1 MVWRFCVT
9 TLVFV
14 LSDAAEVPLGC
25 FLYGWKISDAIWGT
39 PNPVNATDAL
49 QCQQICANTPDCE
62 TFGFQPTWKDCWL
75 GSKMQVPTRSSDISF
90 VAGPAECQVAG
101 KFRSGLSASPACA
114 LSPSP
119 NFPGSTALQS
129 ADEFADGFVP
139 VPLQCWP
146 HWQSGKPALCKGL
159 PVETLEDTATGWPG
173 KCLGLHRTQLPV
185 TEDCE
190 SSCRGNVSCASFQVV
205 RTDGGLLEC
214 WQGTGYDC
222 FRDAEVNVVQAKR
235 FMHGHYRVL
244 KDLRGYE
251 VTGLQYAFSGSFFSD
266 VNEAV
271 KMCNHTCLSNIGC
284 HAWRFSTGDG
294 CWFDDPLRGSL
305 TYPPDSK
312 TMVADTEAAALVV
325 AGEYI
330 QRLCEVPQDLTPRR
344 TWTTTILPKVLP
356 LPEVALPNMSDLPA
370 MPFVLTETVAPLL
383 STFSPNASISNIS
396 AAAAAAESAANA
408 ATAAAATAAAA
419 AAAAGVAAMTPA
431 PEVTPMKPVTTMPMV
446 TPAPAAPAAP
456 VTAAAA
462 PVATLAPVAAVAAVA
477 APSTTRIRGAQ
488 VSDQTAHRESR
499 FYQLSS
505 GQIFYKDENLVLH
518 RVNGKCQDQDC
529 LSAECSNALTISETI
544 SNAQALGEDFNCG
557 LVSSGGS
564 AGFNW
569 PALLISILLLICCCS
584 TCSFFGAPNWIV
596 KKCPWAEQYLPS
608 QLFSEARHTPFTK
621 LQEGRT
627 YRGVHSLV
635 EEDQLPLMYPG
646 GPQFARAGLPPMAAS
661 MPPMGGLPPTQH
673 LSPQM
678 QTPENLWGS
687 QPMYPGP
694 LPPVDA
700 GYDLVT
706 VTPTG
711 IEVTPLGEAPLPA
724 GVPIVN
730 PSFPMP
736 VQYT

>member
-1 MVWRFCVT
+1 MAWKFCA
-9 TLVFV
+9 LAAV
-14 LSDAAEVPLGC
+14 LCTEAAEVPLGC

-49 QCQQICANTPDCE
+49 HCQQICVNTPHCE
-62 TFGFQPTWKDCWL
+62 TFGFQPAWKDCWL
-75 GSKMQVPTRSSDISF
+75 GSKMQVPARSSAVSF
-90 VAGPAECQVAG
+90 VSGPAKCAVAG
-101 KFRSGLSASPACA
+101 QFGTGLSASPACA
-114 LSPSP
+114 LSPSSD
-119 NFPGSTALQS
+119 FPGDTALQS
-129 ADEFADGFVP
+129 ASDFADDMVP

-146 HWQSGKPALCKGL
+146 HLPNGELALCKGL

-173 KCLGLHRTQLPV
+173 KCLGLARTDLPM

-190 SSCRGNVSCASFQVV
+190 SSCRGNVSCASFQEV
-205 RTDGGLLEC
+205 RTEGGLLQC

-222 FRDAEVNVVQAKR
+222 FRDDAQVNVVQAKR

-251 VTGLQYAFSGSFFSD
+251 VTGLQYAFEGSFFSD

-305 TYPPDSK
+305 TYPPSSK
-312 TMVADTEAAALVV
+312 DFISNTEAAALVV

-330 QRLCEVPQDLTPRR
+330 QRLCEVPQDLTGS
-344 TWTTTILPKVLP
+344 TTFTSTLLPQIAVP
-356 LPEVALPNMSDLPA
+356 LPGVVTPNVSAALPTVALPS
-370 MPFVLTETVAPLL
+370 LTTLAPTLA
-383 STFSPNASISNIS
+383 PNASNQTAATAAATAAAS
-396 AAAAAAESAANA
+396 AAAAAA
-408 ATAAAATAAAA
+408 TAAS
-419 AAAAGVAAMTPA
+419 AAAGVAATPTMA
-431 PEVTPMKPVTTMPMV
+431 PLPEPVTPVPVT
-446 TPAPAAPAAP
+446 P
-456 VTAAAA
+456 VTLPTTTE
-462 PVATLAPVAAVAAVA
+462 PVATP
-477 APSTTRIRGAQ
+477 PTTLRRHELNAK
-488 VSDQTAHRESR
+488 SR
-499 FYQLSS
+499 FFRLGS
-505 GQIFYKDENLVLH
+505 GQVFYKDENMVLH
-518 RVNGKCQDQDC
+518 RVNGGCKDQGC
-529 LSAECSNALTISETI
+529 VSEECASALEISEMI
-544 SNAQALGEDFNCG
+544 ANSQALGEDFNCDLLAPTHG
-557 LVSSGGS
+557 GSSGS
-564 AGFNW
+564 GFNW
-569 PALLISILLLICCCS
+569 TALFVSILFVIGCCS
-584 TCSFFGAPNWIV
+584 VCSFLAPQKYLV
-596 KKCPWAEQYLPS
+596 RRFPWLDSYLPS
-608 QLFSEARHTPFTK
+608 WFSGARHEPFMK

-627 YRGVHSLV
+627 YRGVQSMY

-661 MPPMGGLPPTQH
+661 MPPMAAMSSLPPTQH
-673 LSPQM
+673 LAPQM
-678 QTPENLWGS
+678 QSPENLWGS
-687 QPMYPGP
+687 QYPGP

-711 IEVTPLGEAPLPA
+711 IEVTPLGETPPA